1 MFNPTHQLQGWG
13 LTSCP
18 NADRNPR
25 CFPNRAP
32 QVLQEIQLP
41 VPPRDVCSKAI
52 RNLVAGLAGNITE
65 EELKEVDLFYDTLF
79 CWGGEEGL
87 SGCMG
92 DSGSPLMATS
102 DRRGRTQ
109 YTLAGSVQGGLRG
122 GCGQEGNY
130 GLAWEWAR
138 YLDWYTDIVED
149 AGQGDPVLW
158 CKK

>member
-1 MFNPTHQLQGWG
+1 
-13 LTSCP
+13 
-18 NADRNPR
+18 
-25 CFPNRAP
+25 
-32 QVLQEIQLP
+32 
-41 VPPRDVCSKAI
+41 
-52 RNLVAGLAGNITE
+52 
-65 EELKEVDLFYDTLF
+65 
-79 CWGGEEGL
+79 
-87 SGCMG
+87 MG

-102 DRRGRTQ
+102 DRRGKTQ